1 MRSIGNVNSN
11 AIYNPNELRHPPP
24 PNLEDSERDSET
36 EQYIRCKKL
45 FHSNSIDSLLIV
57 LSEKAK
63 YQYKKFFDKSALV
76 ASKLGPSRS
85 ATRLLTPD
93 PPTPPSSQPLV
104 AKTPP
109 ATISDVP
116 QRAVLGKTRTPESLV
131 SNTKFANHFKPS
143 ATNKPTSVGGVWNDL
158 SSLAGPGQD
167 SSLPL
172 QYQAP
177 SRAQLSQDQIA
188 MSNGNLSAS
197 LFSGSVTPTGM
208 GMNTLQLQQTPTSP
222 FPLQPAVSSNHPPL
236 SATSFPTF
244 FGTPPQQPFRQ
255 EVWGTASTHPSMII
269 SQPTSTAPFFQPQP
283 RTSFQ
288 VHTPSNQ
295 NFFSHSPSQQPLMS
309 APITQTQFFTPS
321 PTHSHGPQLEL
332 AMPTQ
337 TSFFPSAQ
345 IGSMSVGHNPGVV
358 AGSVGQSGFL
368 ATTTMQMQQQMLL
381 QQQAQQQPV
390 VTGMQPVMMT
400 PNGMGGVGLSGG
412 GLMYAQ
418 GQQWG
423 IM

>member
-1 MRSIGNVNSN
+1 M
-11 AIYNPNELRHPPP
+11 
-24 PNLEDSERDSET
+24 T
-36 EQYIRCKKL
+36 
-45 FHSNSIDSLLIV
+45 
-57 LSEKAK
+57 
-63 YQYKKFFDKSALV
+63 
-76 ASKLGPSRS
+76 
-85 ATRLLTPD
+85 
-93 PPTPPSSQPLV
+93 
-104 AKTPP
+104 
-109 ATISDVP
+109 
-116 QRAVLGKTRTPESLV
+116 
-131 SNTKFANHFKPS
+131 FANHPKPS
-143 ATNKPTSVGGVWNDL
+143 APNKPTSGGGVWDDL

-177 SRAQLSQDQIA
+177 SRAQPTQDQIS
-188 MSNGNLSAS
+188 MSNSNLSAG
-197 LFSGSVTPTGM
+197 LISGIVTQTGM
-208 GMNTLQLQQTPTSP
+208 GMDTLRLQHAPAP
-222 FPLQPAVSSNHPPL
+222 FPLQPAVSSNPPPL
-236 SATSFPTF
+236 SATFPTF

-269 SQPTSTAPFFQPQP
+269 SQPTSTAAFFQPQP
-283 RTSFQ
+283 QTSFQ

-309 APITQTQFFTPS
+309 APITQTHFFTPS
-321 PTHSHGPQLEL
+321 PTHSHSPQLQL

-337 TSFFPSAQ
+337 TGFFPSAPGQ
-345 IGSMSVGHNPGVV
+345 IGSMSVGQNPGVV

-390 VTGMQPVMMT
+390 VAGMQPVIMT
-400 PNGMGGVGLSGG
+400 PNGMGGVGFSGG
-412 GLMYAQ
+412 GPMYAQ